1 MRYLPHAHSQTGYGQ
16 VGILIAYLKLEETVR
31 PGLPI
36 AHCARTM
43 RKSRRQQPQKR
54 NRSKVEQIRLA
65 KIFQMQWSPPTAIAT
80 TQAILC
86 EAGMTPLCATIKLTL
101 LPPFKYHPLAFIFGT
116 ISVALHC
123 L

>member
-1 MRYLPHAHSQTGYGQ
+1 MPR
-16 VGILIAYLKLEETVR
+16 
-31 PGLPI
+31 I

-54 NRSKVEQIRLA
+54 NRSRIEQIRLA
-65 KIFQMQWSPPTAIAT
+65 KIFQIQCSPLTAIARPL
-80 TQAILC
+80 AILC

-101 LPPFKYHPLAFIFGT
+101 LPPFKHHPLAFIFGT